1 MNHVGAEPPTLHNP
15 CKRVEKEAG
24 KIIKKLRELIIWVR
38 SKQFQEESQ
47 EEYRLQYQNRP
58 CNVVDDLGDNILRRV
73 RLPLVP
79 GCLLVG
85 RLYLLPI
92 LLIWTL
98 LRVPFSRL
106 RVRRVIWIGI
116 GLWVRR
122 IIGIRARLWISRII
136 RVGVR
141 LRLIRVRVR
150 LHPALLS
157 NVRGDPHDLPGPE
170 YCRCPAHLVLKK
182 SSAGQ
187 PHPFYLITTT

>member
-15 CKRVEKEAG
+15 SKRIKKEAG
-24 KIIKKLRELIIWVR
+24 KTIKKLRELIIWVR

-47 EEYRLQYQNRP
+47 EEYRFQSQNRQG
-58 CNVVDDLGDNILRRV
+58 NGVDDLGDNILRRV
-73 RLPLVP
+73 RLPLV
-79 GCLLVG
+79 LVR
-85 RLYLLPI
+85 RLYFLPI

-106 RVRRVIWIGI
+106 RVRRVMWIGI
-116 GLWVRR
+116 GLWVCR
-122 IIGIRARLWISRII
+122 IIGIWARLWVSRII

-157 NVRGDPHDLPGPE
+157 NVRGTPTLSPDLSTPDAPPTWYSKRVRQGN
-170 YCRCPAHLVLKK
+170 HIL
-182 SSAGQ
+182 
-187 PHPFYLITTT
+187 FI

>member
-15 CKRVEKEAG
+15 CKWIKKEAG

-73 RLPLVP
+73 RLPLVR
-79 GCLLVG
+79 

-106 RVRRVIWIGI
+106 RVRWVMWIGI
-116 GLWVRR
+116 GLWVCR

-157 NVRGDPHDLPGPE
+157 NVRGTPTISPDLST
-170 YCRCPAHLVLKK
+170 CRCPAHLVLKK

-187 PHPFYLITTT
+187 PHPISITTT

>member
-15 CKRVEKEAG
+15 CKRIKKEAG
-24 KIIKKLRELIIWVR
+24 KTIKKLRELIIWVR

-47 EEYRLQYQNRP
+47 EEYRFQYQNRP

-85 RLYLLPI
+85 RILVRVRRLYFLPI

-106 RVRRVIWIGI
+106 LVRWVMWIAI
-116 GLWVRR
+116 GLWV
-122 IIGIRARLWISRII
+122 SRII

-157 NVRGDPHDLPGPE
+157 NVRGTPTISPDLST
-170 YCRCPAHLVLKK
+170 CRCPAHLVLKK

-187 PHPFYLITTT
+187 PHPISITTT

>member
-15 CKRVEKEAG
+15 CKRIKKEAG
-24 KIIKKLRELIIWVR
+24 KTIKKLRELIIWVR

-58 CNVVDDLGDNILRRV
+58 GNVVDDLGDNILRRV
-73 RLPLVP
+73 RLPLV
-79 GCLLVG
+79 LVR
-85 RLYLLPI
+85 RLYFLPI

-106 RVRRVIWIGI
+106 RVRRVMWIGI
-116 GLWVRR
+116 GLWVCR
-122 IIGIRARLWISRII
+122 IIGIWARLWVSRII

-141 LRLIRVRVR
+141 LRLILVRVR
-150 LHPALLS
+150 LHPAVLS
-157 NVRGDPHDLPGPE
+157 NLRVTPTIYPDLST
-170 YCRCPAHLVLKK
+170 CRCPAHLVLKK

-187 PHPFYLITTT
+187 PHPISITTT

>member
-1 MNHVGAEPPTLHNP
+1 MNHVGAELPTLHNP

-73 RLPLVP
+73 RLPLVR
-79 GCLLVG
+79 

-150 LHPALLS
+150 LHAALLS
-157 NVRGDPHDLPGPE
+157 NVRGTPTISPDLSTADAPPTWYSKRVRQGN
-170 YCRCPAHLVLKK
+170 HIL
-182 SSAGQ
+182 
-187 PHPFYLITTT
+187 FI

>member
-15 CKRVEKEAG
+15 CKRIEKEAG
-24 KIIKKLRELIIWVR
+24 KTIKKLRELIIWVR

-47 EEYRLQYQNRP
+47 EEYRFQYQNRP
-58 CNVVDDLGDNILRRV
+58 GNVVDDLGDNILRCV
-73 RLPLVP
+73 RLPLVR
-79 GCLLVG
+79 
-85 RLYLLPI
+85 RLYFLPI

-106 RVRRVIWIGI
+106 RVRRVMWIAI
-116 GLWVRR
+116 GQLWVCR
-122 IIGIRARLWISRII
+122 IIGIRARLWVSRII

-157 NVRGDPHDLPGPE
+157 NVRGTPKISPDLST
-170 YCRCPAHLVLKK
+170 CRCPAHLVLQK

>member
-1 MNHVGAEPPTLHNP
+1 MNHVGAELPTLHNP
-15 CKRVEKEAG
+15 CKRIKKEAG

-58 CNVVDDLGDNILRRV
+58 CNVVDDLGDNVLRRV

-85 RLYLLPI
+85 RFLVRVGRLYFLPI

-106 RVRRVIWIGI
+106 RVRRGMWIGI
-116 GLWVRR
+116 GQLWVCR
-122 IIGIRARLWISRII
+122 IIGIRARLWVSRII

-157 NVRGDPHDLPGPE
+157 NVRGTPTISPDLSTADAPPTW
-170 YCRCPAHLVLKK
+170 YSK
-182 SSAGQ
+182 
-187 PHPFYLITTT
+187 

>member
-1 MNHVGAEPPTLHNP
+1 MNHVGAELPTLYNP
-15 CKRVEKEAG
+15 CKRKEKEAG

-47 EEYRLQYQNRP
+47 EEYRFQYQNRP
-58 CNVVDDLGDNILRRV
+58 GNVVDDLGDNILRRV

-85 RLYLLPI
+85 RILVRVRRLYFLPI

-106 RVRRVIWIGI
+106 RVRRVMWIAI
-116 GLWVRR
+116 GLWVCR
-122 IIGIRARLWISRII
+122 IIGIRARLWVSRII

-157 NVRGDPHDLPGPE
+157 MYGGPP
-170 YCRCPAHLVLKK
+170 RSPR
-182 SSAGQ
+182 
-187 PHPFYLITTT
+187 T

>member
-15 CKRVEKEAG
+15 CERIKKEAG
-24 KIIKKLRELIIWVR
+24 KTIKKLRELIIWVR

-73 RLPLVP
+73 RLPLVR
-79 GCLLVG
+79 

-106 RVRRVIWIGI
+106 LVRWVMWIGKI
-116 GLWVRR
+116 G
-122 IIGIRARLWISRII
+122 RASCRE
-136 RVGVR
+136 RV
-141 LRLIRVRVR
+141 
-150 LHPALLS
+150 
-157 NVRGDPHDLPGPE
+157 
-170 YCRCPAHLVLKK
+170 
-182 SSAGQ
+182 
-187 PHPFYLITTT
+187 